1 VKRAVALVLAAGTSV
16 QFGAAFAVH
25 LFERLGPAGTVL
37 LRLTFAAVI
46 LVALLRPVIRGRSRA
61 DLGLAVALGLT
72 LGFMN
77 WTFYEALDR
86 MPIGPTVTIEMA
98 GPLGVAVWGSRRPLD
113 FVWIFLAVVGVLV
126 LVDPFGSGGLDP
138 VGVLLALTAGGCWA
152 TYILLTARTG
162 RVWPGA
168 TGLAVGMGFGALVA
182 APAGIVQ
189 GGADLLQP
197 ELLAGGL
204 AVALLS
210 SVIPYSLEME
220 ALRTLPE
227 QVFGVMMSLEPAIA
241 ALAGLILLGQDLS
254 APQWLAIGL
263 VGTGSAGAALGH
275 HRTTRHEPVLA

>member
-1 VKRAVALVLAAGTSV
+1 VRRSVVLVLAAATSV

-37 LRLTFAAVI
+37 LRLGFAA
-46 LVALLRPVIRGRSRA
+46 LVLVVLLRPAVRERSRGA
-61 DLGLAVALGLT
+61 LGLAVALGLT
-72 LGFMN
+72 LGCMN
-77 WTFYEALDR
+77 WAFYEALDR
-86 MPIGPTVTIEMA
+86 MPIGPTVAIEMA
-98 GPLGVAVWGSRRPLD
+98 GPLAVGVLGSRRALD
-113 FVWIFLAVVGVLV
+113 LVWIALAATGVVV

-138 VGVLLALTAGGCWA
+138 VGVLLALIAGACWA

-182 APAGIVQ
+182 APAGIAQ
-189 GGADLLQP
+189 GGAELLQP

-227 QVFGVMMSLEPAIA
+227 HVFGVMMSLEPGIA
-241 ALAGLILLGQDLS
+241 ALAGLIALGQGLS
-254 APQWLAIGL
+254 AVQVLAIAL
-263 VGTGSAGAALGH
+263 VAAGSAGVALGH
-275 HRTTRHEPVLA
+275 HRHTTRQPVLA